1 MMGARGSIVR
11 RRAAAI
17 AAAACVASSVA
28 AACGKDP
35 EGPAPVFEGG
45 YRLDAVGGRPL
56 PMLICGP
63 FPPCDTLKAARIE
76 VMSRGR
82 IRDIYVFG
90 MALQNPSTQVD
101 TLVTPYALDGTRIFL
116 DRTAFT
122 GSTVG
127 GQHTDSGHLDAQGR
141 LIVKPHYLRKWPN
154 AQDFLY
160 APDSPP

>member
-1 MMGARGSIVR
+1 MGRPGSSAR

-17 AAAACVASSVA
+17 AAAACVACGVA

-35 EGPAPVFEGG
+35 EGPTPLFTGG
-45 YRLDAVGGRPL
+45 YRLESVGGQPL
-56 PMLICGP
+56 PRLICGP

-101 TLVTPYALDGTRIFL
+101 TLVSPYTLDGTRLFL
-116 DRTAFT
+116 DRTPFT

-127 GQHTDSGHLDAQGR
+127 GEHTDSGHLDAQGR
-141 LIVKPHYLRKWPN
+141 LIVKPHFLRRWPN
-154 AQDFLY
+154 ASDFLY
-160 APDSPP
+160 APDERP